1 MKFPNYLILHFMCL
15 ALILTSMLILRL
27 SLKSFYV
34 NSILLNEYFYNIYN
48 QYLNENYDGRNS

>member
-1 MKFPNYLILHFMCL
+1 
-15 ALILTSMLILRL
+15 MLILRL